1 MLNIKVILLVPLVGL
16 ILFYI
21 TRLRN
26 KTFYRL
32 TLIGISA
39 LGVLFVLFPT
49 IPNEIAHMVGV
60 GRGTD
65 LVTYIFIVVFFLAGV
80 NLYSKIRK
88 LEADQTELV
97 RKIAL
102 EKARKPKADS

>member
-1 MLNIKVILLVPLVGL
+1 MLNIKVILLTPLLAL

-32 TLIGISA
+32 VLISISA
-39 LGVLFVLFPT
+39 LGALFVLFPV
-49 IPNEIAHMVGV
+49 IPNELAHLVGV
-60 GRGTD
+60 GRGAD
-65 LVTYIFIVVFFLAGV
+65 LVTYLFIVCFFLGGV

-88 LEADQTELV
+88 LEANQNELV
-97 RKIAL
+97 RKIAI
-102 EKARKPKADS
+102 EQARKGPFKS